1 MQLESSVRA
10 LPLKK
15 HGILLVVCAIAILC
29 ISQAVPAQ
37 SGRRRDKREA
47 SPPVMADEAV
57 TERKPD
63 PPATDKP
70 APVAT
75 LIVGGDRYGSSL
87 YVLPGYVDEAVESCM
102 KRFKNSG
109 LAVEPG
115 GGMTRKEAIDR
126 AKRQRDV
133 HVLWLEIRVEEDGSD
148 RPSIGYMVLT
158 PQTAK
163 VLTSG
168 RVYLGSSRIGTGSVG
183 VSVPSI
189 NGRMPLEYQLRE
201 GGRSVADRVMK
212 VFHVES
218 PD

>member
-1 MQLESSVRA
+1 M
-10 LPLKK
+10 
-15 HGILLVVCAIAILC
+15 
-29 ISQAVPAQ
+29 PAQ

-47 SPPVMADEAV
+47 SPPVVTNEAV
-57 TERKPD
+57 TERKAD
-63 PPATDKP
+63 PPATNKP

-75 LIVGGDRYGSSL
+75 LIVGGDRFGSSL
-87 YVLPGYVDEAVESCM
+87 YILPGYVDEAVESCM

-109 LAVEPG
+109 LAVEAG

-126 AKRQRDV
+126 AKRQKDV
-133 HVLWLEIRVEEDGSD
+133 HVLWLEIRVEDDGSD
-148 RPSIGYMVLT
+148 SASIGYMVLT

-168 RVYLGSSRIGTGSVG
+168 RVYLGSSRIGTGGVG

-189 NGRMPLEYQLRE
+189 GGRMPLEYQLRE

-212 VFHVES
+212 VFQVEV